1 MAGEQPDQL
10 AAREPGRAQDGGSNL
25 VGHDA

>member
-1 MAGEQPDQL
+1 VAGEQPDQL
-10 AAREPGRAQDGGSNL
+10 AAREPRGAEDGGANL